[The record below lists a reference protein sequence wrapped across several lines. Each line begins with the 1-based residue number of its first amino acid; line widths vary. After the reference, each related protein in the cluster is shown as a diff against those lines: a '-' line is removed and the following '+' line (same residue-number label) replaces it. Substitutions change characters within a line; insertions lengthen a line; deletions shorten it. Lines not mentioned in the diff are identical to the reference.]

1 MASSLA
7 FNPAVARS
15 SPMYSTIR
23 SSQAEGP
30 LRRPSV
36 PVREATPPL
45 SARPSPPEAPPSPA
59 PPSPSSPPSPSP
71 SSFVTVEFQRQ
82 RAKELQQYFQ
92 DLKAEQQ
99 AAEGRIFGWSV
110 KNEIGNGRWAMFGIA
125 VGLLTEYA
133 TGSDFVDQ
141 MKIIIS
147 NLGIADLE

>member
-7 FNPAVARS
+7 FNPAMQAVTRS
-15 SPMYSTIR
+15 SPIYSTIR

-30 LRRPSV
+30 IRRPSV
-36 PVREATPPL
+36 PVREATPPV
-45 SARPSPPEAPPSPA
+45 RPSPPEAPP
-59 PPSPSSPPSPSP
+59 PPSPSPLPPLSPSP
-71 SSFVTVEFQRQ
+71 SSFVTIEFQRQ
-82 RAKELQQYFQ
+82 RAKELKEYFQ
-92 DLKAEQQ
+92 DRKFEEQ

-133 TGSDFVDQ
+133 TGADFVEQ

>member
-7 FNPAVARS
+7 FNPAGVRS
-15 SPMYSTIR
+15 SPIYSTIR

-45 SARPSPPEAPPSPA
+45 SARPSPPDAPPSPTTPA
-59 PPSPSSPPSPSP
+59 PAPAPAP
-71 SSFVTVEFQRQ
+71 SSFVTVEYQRQ
-82 RAKELQQYFQ
+82 RARELQQYFQ
-92 DLKAEQQ
+92 DRKAERQ

-110 KNEIGNGRWAMFGIA
+110 KNEIGNGRWAMFGVA

>member
-1 MASSLA
+1 MSSLA
-7 FNPAVARS
+7 FNPSIQVAARS
-15 SPMYSTIR
+15 SPIYSTIR

-36 PVREATPPL
+36 PVREATPPT
-45 SARPSPPEAPPSPA
+45 SARPSPTESPPPPPPSSA
-59 PPSPSSPPSPSP
+59 SPPSA

-92 DLKAEQQ
+92 DRKFEQQ
-99 AAEGRIFGWSV
+99 AVEGRIFGWSS

-141 MKIIIS
+141 LKIIIS